1 MNELDRNSDGKKSVF
16 RRANELR
23 RGYPIIFNLILIV
36 IAGLIVVWLL
46 MLFLSNWTL
55 HGQEEEIPDVKGLN
69 VHIAAGTL
77 QRNGMEAIIAD
88 SVYDTKAMPGTV
100 VDQNPKPMS
109 KVKPGRSV
117 YLTIV
122 AYTPKMVSFPKVDN
136 TSLRQGRSMIEG
148 LGIKQVVVKEIP
160 SEYEGLVLGAYYNG
174 KKLNGGEKIPVNGVI
189 TLEVGALSDG
199 DDNEFTGEDIDNQ

>member
-88 SVYDTKAMPGTV
+88 SVYDTKTMPGTV